1 MMNKLFTFIFCKF
14 YVSLGGPEGL
24 GSFLLFLA
32 EFCFPKT
39 LFSTSVFSMGGK
51 WLMATLLLDLS
62 SFLANHS
69 SSNLKHGEN

>member
-62 SFLANHS
+62 SFLPNHS